1 MDMPESWVK
10 VALTGGKRG
19 FALGAAESGDQM
31 RFFAFVAKDLRDSAS
46 VLLPLHVRFVI
57 AMVYCFAWWF
67 ASDLE
72 GSDKVCRGAGS
83 PKSVPIEFAF
93 CWF

>member
-1 MDMPESWVK
+1 MDMPKNRIK
-10 VALTGGKRG
+10 VALTCGKRG

-31 RFFAFVAKDLRDSAS
+31 RFFAYVAKDLRDSAS

-57 AMVYCFAWWF
+57 AVVCHFAWWF

-72 GSDKVCRGAGS
+72 GGDEVRCGGGS
-83 PKSVPIEFAF
+83 PESV
-93 CWF
+93 